1 MLRDR
6 SRLIDGASFSL
17 RAGELVAMLGPNGAG
32 KTTLLRAALGLIDAS
47 EGSATLGGKD
57 ARRISIRE
65 RALRASYLPQRRPL
79 AWPSPVRDVVA
90 LGRYS
95 HGAALG
101 SLRTPDR
108 QAVDAAIEECGLVH
122 LAHRAS
128 DTLSGGELA
137 RVHLA
142 RAFAAQ
148 APLLLADEPVAALD
162 PGHQLRA
169 MNLVKAFVE
178 RGGGALV
185 VMHDI
190 EMAARYADR
199 LVWLCGGRV
208 IADGSPQDT
217 LTEARLADVY
227 GVAARVEGRRVQIE
241 DAL

>member
-1 MLRDR
+1 MLRDG
-6 SRLIDGASFSL
+6 STLLDGASFSL
-17 RAGELVAMLGPNGAG
+17 RAGEFVAMLGPNGAG
-32 KTTLLRAALGLIDAS
+32 KTTLLRAALGLIDAR
-47 EGSATLGGKD
+47 EGCSALGGQD
-57 ARRISIRE
+57 ARRLSARE

-101 SLRTPDR
+101 SLSAPDR
-108 QAVDAAIEECGLVH
+108 RAVDAALEECDLEH

-169 MNLVKAFVE
+169 MDLVRAFVE

-190 EMAARYADR
+190 DMAARYADR
-199 LVWLCGGRV
+199 LVWLHGGRV
-208 IADGSPQDT
+208 IADGSPQAT
-217 LTEARLADVY
+217 LTEGRLADVY
-227 GVAARVEGRRVQIE
+227 GVAARIEGQRVHI
-241 DAL
+241 DNAL